1 MSVYL
6 LHFEPR
12 FKHAG
17 HYIGFSTN
25 GDPEIRIN
33 KHLRSLSKGSPLVKA
48 ALSAG
53 CTVTVA
59 YVWNGAADRHF
70 ERSLKTRKDVCK
82 WCPICGRKRRP
93 IPQFATG

>member
-12 FKHAG
+12 YKHAG

-25 GDPEIRIN
+25 ADPEIRIN
-33 KHLRSLSKGSPLVKA
+33 KHLHSWLAGSPLVKA
-48 ALSAG
+48 AIRAG

-59 YVWNGAADRHF
+59 YVWNGAADGHF
-70 ERSLKTRKDVCK
+70 ERSLKNRKDVCR
-82 WCPICGRKRRP
+82 WCPMCGNNRRP
-93 IPQFATG
+93 IPQFTHR